1 MTQQSPITPAAQ
13 SFIEAPGAAPAA
25 PPAVAAP
32 AAPPRTGNGP
42 RWTPAKMAAFLRALA
57 STHSVSAAAK
67 SVGMSRMAAYRLR
80 ARTRGKAFDQ
90 AWDSAFRQSYAN
102 LPYAALDRALN
113 GIEVPVYYK
122 GEKIDSYRR
131 FDERLT
137 VALLRMAGNPTT
149 LVVGGPQGYE
159 ARQGRH
165 FAGLLEVIE
174 AVGEE
179 AEAEPPEAAAGD
191 FSAES
196 ANLSPSANEA
206 FLAESR
212 RFREGDGG

>member
-113 GIEVPVYYK
+113 GIEVPVYY
-122 GEKIDSYRR
+122 
-131 FDERLT
+131 
-137 VALLRMAGNPTT
+137 
-149 LVVGGPQGYE
+149 
-159 ARQGRH
+159 
-165 FAGLLEVIE
+165 IE